1 MAQIRL
7 KNVQNKTCF
16 LKYKKTFIDFLNHYN
31 HIDNY
36 KIYIA
41 TKL

>member
-16 LKYKKTFIDFLNHYN
+16 LKYKKTCNQFKNKY
-31 HIDNY
+31 
-36 KIYIA
+36 
-41 TKL
+41 